1 MSTVAEILLQDGAD
15 ALRSRVMSVSELSPS
30 DRAFL
35 AWTLHEATPRDD
47 LAVLAT
53 TAAINLSTTRSYH
66 DLATMGYAAHASAL
80 TDVQAQALRN
90 GLKWLCGRSPQIAGE
105 PAPFFTDAVALL
117 GLALG
122 ARFLQGDEMATTS
135 RWMIGFVPRAAEL
148 PGVKSWQRCLFSAAL
163 HALGSTELPIP
174 EDSSVADV
182 RTALRARS
190 VATGAAS
197 REEAEAD
204 ERLTLGLL
212 KQQITEDLPAVRA
225 ALRLAAFLWIRR
237 SAPVIV
243 PGRITIQDVVQL
255 LERVPA
261 GLRRWAWDEKGRTR
275 GGEARKWHIDHEY
288 HVQDLLYF
296 LLVPVFPD
304 LKDEQ
309 YFPSLGQKQPRTD
322 LFIPSIKL
330 IIEVKFVRQ
339 TDKVTKVIDELG
351 SDASLYL
358 SAGTDYSGIIAFVWD
373 DSRRNEEHSLL
384 QNGLRQIRGV
394 LGVVIVS
401 RPGRMVSSP

>member
-15 ALRSRVMSVSELSPS
+15 ALRSRVMSASELSPS

-35 AWTLHEATPRDD
+35 AWTLHEDTPRDD
-47 LAVLAT
+47 LAVLAK

-66 DLATMGYAAHASAL
+66 DLATMGYAAHALGL
-80 TDVQAQALRN
+80 TNVLAQALRN
-90 GLKWLCGRSPQIAGE
+90 GLKWLCGRNPEIAGE

-122 ARFLQGDEMATTS
+122 ARSLQGDEVAAIS
-135 RWMIGFVPRAAEL
+135 RWMLGFVPRAAEL
-148 PGVKSWQRCLFSAAL
+148 PAVKSWQRCLFSAAL
-163 HALGSTELPIP
+163 HALGSTKLPIP
-174 EDSSVADV
+174 KDSSIADV

-190 VATGAAS
+190 VAPGEGN

-212 KQQITEDLPAVRA
+212 KQHITEDLPAVRA
-225 ALRLAAFLWIRR
+225 ALRLAAFSWIRR

-243 PGRITIQDVVQL
+243 PGRVTIQDVVQL

-261 GLRRWAWDEKGRTR
+261 GLRRWVWEEKGRTK

-296 LLVPVFPD
+296 LLAPVFSD
-304 LKDEQ
+304 LKEEE
-309 YFPSLGQKQPRTD
+309 YLPSLGQKQPRTD

-330 IIEVKFVRQ
+330 IIEVKFLRQ
-339 TDKVTKVIDELG
+339 TDRVTKVIDEVG

-358 SAGTDYSGIIAFVWD
+358 SAGTEYSGIIAFVWD

-384 QNGLRQIRGV
+384 QDGLCQIRGV
-394 LGVVIVS
+394 LGAVIVS
-401 RPGRMVSSP
+401 RPGSMIF

>member
-35 AWTLHEATPRDD
+35 AWALYDDTPRDD

-53 TAAINLSTTRSYH
+53 TATTNLSTTRSYH
-66 DLATMGYAAHASAL
+66 DLATMGYAAHAAGL
-80 TDVQAQALRN
+80 TDVQAQALRS
-90 GLKWLCGRSPQIAGE
+90 GLSWLRGRNPEIAGE

-122 ARFLQGDEMATTS
+122 ASFLRGDEVTTIS
-135 RWMIGFVPRAAEL
+135 RWMLGFIPRAAGL
-148 PGVKSWQRCLFSAAL
+148 PAVKSWQRCLFSAAL
-163 HALGSTELPIP
+163 HALGSTALPFP
-174 EDSSVADV
+174 EDRSVADV

-190 VATGAAS
+190 AAPGEAS
-197 REEAEAD
+197 REQAEAD
-204 ERLTLGLL
+204 ERLTLGFL

-225 ALRLAAFLWIRR
+225 ALRLAAFSWIRR

-243 PGRITIQDVVQL
+243 PERSTIQNLVRL

-261 GLRRWAWDEKGRTR
+261 GLRRWAWEERARTR
-275 GGEARKWHIDHEY
+275 GGEVRKWHIDNEY

-296 LLVPVFPD
+296 LLAPVFPD
-304 LKDEQ
+304 LKDEE

-322 LFIPSIKL
+322 LFIPSMKL
-330 IIEVKFVRQ
+330 IIEVKFLRQ
-339 TDKVTKVIDELG
+339 TDNVTKIIDELG

-358 SAGTDYSGIIAFVWD
+358 SAGTDYSGIIAFIWD

-384 QNGLRQIRGV
+384 QNGLRQIRGIFDA
-394 LGVVIVS
+394 VIIS
-401 RPGRMVSSP
+401 RPGRMES